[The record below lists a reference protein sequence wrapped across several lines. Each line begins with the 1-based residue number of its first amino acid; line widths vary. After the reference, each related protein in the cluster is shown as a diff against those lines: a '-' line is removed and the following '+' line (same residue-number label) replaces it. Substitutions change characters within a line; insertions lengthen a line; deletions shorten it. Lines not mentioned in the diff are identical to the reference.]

1 MKSSKLIVAA
11 ALAVCTILDCGVA
24 SAADLPLKAM
34 LAPVPAS
41 TWTGFYIGGNAGV
54 GWGNEA
60 SDLSIST
67 SFIQNFSPILPGS
80 FEKRVFGGIGGI
92 EAGYNYQVNSLVMGF
107 EADLSYANINGSVN
121 ANETFFPPPFSLC
134 QVGAVCTTRVS
145 YNEQQSLN
153 WLATLRGRVGFAAT
167 PSWLIYATG
176 GWAVGG
182 VKSSAV
188 LNLDAQVTQG
198 GVTTSNP
205 AIFSGSS
212 SQTRNGWVVG
222 GGTEY
227 MLTRNWTGKAEY
239 LYFDLGSA
247 ALVGVNTIGRVPPGI
262 TTTSNMAFHGQI
274 FRVGANYKF

>member
-1 MKSSKLIVAA
+1 MKNSKLIVAA
-11 ALAVCTILDCGVA
+11 TLTVSALLGSGLA

-60 SDLSIST
+60 SNLSINT
-67 SFIQNFSPILPGS
+67 PFIQNFSPILPGN

-92 EAGYNYQVNSLVMGF
+92 EAGYNYQINSLVLGV
-107 EADLSYANINGSVN
+107 EADLSYANIHGSVN
-121 ANETFFPPPFSLC
+121 ANETFFPGPNTLC
-134 QVGAVCTTRVS
+134 QVGAICTTRVS
-145 YNEQQSLN
+145 YSEQQSLK

-182 VKSSAV
+182 VDRSAV
-188 LNLDAQVTQG
+188 LTLDGQVTQG

-205 AIFSGSS
+205 VIFSGAS
-212 SQTRNGWVVG
+212 SQTQNGWIVG

-239 LYFDLGSA
+239 LYFDLGST
-247 ALVGVNTIGRVPPGI
+247 ALVGVNTFGRIPPGI